1 MFTRNIFSIGIT
13 TLQLTNLDN
22 DYLYEEV
29 KKLQNRD
36 NKELIRFMDLN
47 SPCLNLLNAIVLE
60 KSKSILEDSLL
71 NTSAEVYIKR
81 AWGNHNFNSDICIPH
96 THRNS
101 FLSAVYYPKAT
112 DAKIHFYSPW
122 ADTLLSHVPTD
133 NPKQFNEYNSS
144 YYELY
149 LKTGMLVIFPA
160 HLPHF
165 VPVSKDDRCSIAY
178 DIDVKRKPEVE

>member
-22 DYLYEEV
+22 TYLYEEV
-29 KKLQNRD
+29 KKLQNRE
-36 NKELIRFMDLN
+36 NKDLIRFMDLN
-47 SPCLNLLNAIVLE
+47 NPCLNLLNAIVLE
-60 KSKSILEDSLL
+60 KCKSILEDSLH
-71 NTSAEVYIKR
+71 NTSAEVFIKR

-122 ADTLLSHVPTD
+122 TDSLLSHVPTD
-133 NPKQFNEYNSS
+133 KPKEFEPGSMIIFKSDQVHKVTPVTKGKRHSITMFY
-144 YYELY
+144 
-149 LKTGMLVIFPA
+149 TGP
-160 HLPHF
+160 
-165 VPVSKDDRCSIAY
+165 RWQ
-178 DIDVKRKPEVE
+178 